1 MGGKNLVLFGYRSQ
15 LFPAWEYPQEGETK
29 TPSCAQIM
37 RAIDI
42 TQLIE
47 CVSSMKEILG
57 LILSS
62 IKSGMAEHI
71 YNPSTQVVE
80 A

>member
-1 MGGKNLVLFGYRSQ
+1 MSGKNLVLFGYRSQ

-29 TPSCAQIM
+29 TPSCPQI
-37 RAIDI
+37 RAVDA
-42 TQLIE
+42 TQLAE
-47 CVSSMKEILG
+47 CVISMKEILG

-62 IKSGMAEHI
+62 IKSGMAAHI
-71 YNPSTQVVE
+71 YNPNTQVVE